1 MQPVNMQPV
10 NMHPVNMQPVN
21 MQMQMI
27 KKEIMKVPAAHP
39 VFIYVAV
46 GAASATLGK
55 APLAAD
61 QYQQFPPFL
70 QNMRNTIANLHLFL
84 MLIDPYQ
91 ENPPQVAMDYDLQCK
106 EDQAEEDQAKEGQ
119 AKEDRAKEGH
129 FSNNEGTFQVFV
141 SRQAVYTDADLL
153 KDYSERYHNITEP
166 LRDLNTFA
174 KENRASLLY
183 HDFSGRK
190 TALVAEYFDKENQDH
205 LDQIIYGLSAREDHG
220 CFFDLT
226 QLNAFFP
233 FRLDTTAE
241 RPVVRMFNY
250 YKFIVNA
257 TYGLKEE
264 IQNELA
270 EFPREMHPLAE
281 TQREQIIKILG
292 DQLKNIN
299 LSLLRQVQA
308 EQVQADKVQAD
319 KAQAQEPVN
328 DYTFNQLPHLYRD
341 MFLELYKEKEYSLLY
356 ELLFNYTA
364 SELDILAQLKN
375 LVMSGDELLTFITLD
390 EDPYKWYNT
399 LNSLL

>member
-1 MQPVNMQPV
+1 
-10 NMHPVNMQPVN
+10 
-21 MQMQMI
+21 
-27 KKEIMKVPAAHP
+27 
-39 VFIYVAV
+39 
-46 GAASATLGK
+46 
-55 APLAAD
+55 
-61 QYQQFPPFL
+61 
-70 QNMRNTIANLHLFL
+70 MRNTIADLHLFL
-84 MLIDPYQ
+84 VLIDPYQ

-106 EDQAEEDQAKEGQ
+106 EDQAKEDQAKEDQAKEDQAKEG
-119 AKEDRAKEGH
+119 H
-129 FSNNEGTFQVFV
+129 FTNNEGTFQVFI

-190 TALVAEYFDKENQDH
+190 TSLVAEYFDKENQDH
-205 LDQIIYGLSAREDHG
+205 LDQIIYSLSAREDHG

-226 QLNAFFP
+226 QLTAFFP

-264 IQNELA
+264 IQNELE

-281 TQREQIIKILG
+281 TQREQIIQILR

-308 EQVQADKVQAD
+308 DKVQAQ
-319 KAQAQEPVN
+319 AQEQEPVN

>member
-1 MQPVNMQPV
+1 
-10 NMHPVNMQPVN
+10 MHPVNMQMEIV
-21 MQMQMI
+21 
-27 KKEIMKVPAAHP
+27 KKEIMKVPTAHP
-39 VFIYVAV
+39 VFIYVGV

-55 APLAAD
+55 APLPAD

-70 QNMRNTIANLHLFL
+70 QNMRNTIADLHLFL
-84 MLIDPYQ
+84 VLIDPYQ
-91 ENPPQVAMDYDLQCK
+91 ENPPQVAMDYDLRAK
-106 EDQAEEDQAKEGQ
+106 EAQNVKEDQAKE
-119 AKEDRAKEGH
+119 DH
-129 FSNNEGTFQVFV
+129 FSNNEGTFHVFV

-205 LDQIIYGLSAREDHG
+205 LDQIIYGLSAREDRG

-226 QLNAFFP
+226 QLNAFSP

-264 IQNELA
+264 ICIPWRRPSA
-270 EFPREMHPLAE
+270 S
-281 TQREQIIKILG
+281 KS
-292 DQLKNIN
+292 LKFCGTN
-299 LSLLRQVQA
+299 
-308 EQVQADKVQAD
+308 
-319 KAQAQEPVN
+319 
-328 DYTFNQLPHLYRD
+328 
-341 MFLELYKEKEYSLLY
+341 
-356 ELLFNYTA
+356 
-364 SELDILAQLKN
+364 
-375 LVMSGDELLTFITLD
+375 
-390 EDPYKWYNT
+390 
-399 LNSLL
+399 

>member
-1 MQPVNMQPV
+1 MQPVNMQLA
-10 NMHPVNMQPVN
+10 N
-21 MQMQMI
+21 I
-27 KKEIMKVPAAHP
+27 LSALKKEIMKVPTAHP
-39 VFIYVAV
+39 VFIYVGV

-55 APLAAD
+55 APLPAD

-70 QNMRNTIANLHLFL
+70 QNMRNTIADLHLFL
-84 MLIDPYQ
+84 VLIDPYQ
-91 ENPPQVAMDYDLQCK
+91 ENPPQVAIDYDLRAK
-106 EDQAEEDQAKEGQ
+106 EAQNVKEDQAKEDQ
-119 AKEDRAKEGH
+119 AKEDH
-129 FSNNEGTFQVFV
+129 FSNNEGTFHVFV

-174 KENRASLLY
+174 KENRVSLLY

-205 LDQIIYGLSAREDHG
+205 LDQIIYSLSAREDHG

-226 QLNAFFP
+226 QLTAFFP

-264 IQNELA
+264 IQNELE

-281 TQREQIIKILG
+281 TQREQIIKILR

-308 EQVQADKVQAD
+308 DKVYKEKH
-319 KAQAQEPVN
+319 KAKPEPEPVN

-356 ELLFNYTA
+356 ELLFNYIA